1 MEFLSTAK
9 AVPMPHLG
17 ALGILDETNPCMVP
31 AVHAEKTKTEA
42 LSALQLSRGIK
53 KGEATFVAALVGE
66 DQGRE
71 REESLPPV
79 IQEVKEEL
87 KDVMPPE
94 LPKKLP
100 PRREVD
106 HRIELEPV
114 PPAPS
119 SLKSECLLLRRA
131 NRLKLQTHNLVS
143 DLF

>member
-17 ALGILDETNPCMVP
+17 ALGILDETNPVP

-79 IQEVKEEL
+79 IQEAKEE
-87 KDVMPPE
+87 
-94 LPKKLP
+94 
-100 PRREVD
+100 
-106 HRIELEPV
+106 
-114 PPAPS
+114 
-119 SLKSECLLLRRA
+119 
-131 NRLKLQTHNLVS
+131 
-143 DLF
+143 